1 MPSLSILKIK
11 RSVPI
16 VISDSYLLHIF
27 CTNMYSAIVLWKQK
41 KILLFLQCV
50 VFPFQK
56 NDPCIDRS
64 EYDTND
70 VSYILVTKQT
80 FLLYIVEVLRGKVQ
94 WVILAPLQV
103 KSRSG
108 TCNEIWI
115 LLPFRKAA
123 EKTWSCFAL
132 DTEHQY
138 WAVTVQ
144 YLWRANKISMT
155 SNALPLHFSASQAS

>member
-1 MPSLSILKIK
+1 MNNFVPENEILGNQPIGICLHCIRKLFLVNHSNHVNPTPSMYLIWISLIFRVLNPNNMSIFCQAYHISILKIK

-94 WVILAPLQV
+94 WVILPP
-103 KSRSG
+103 S
-108 TCNEIWI
+108 
-115 LLPFRKAA
+115 
-123 EKTWSCFAL
+123 
-132 DTEHQY
+132 
-138 WAVTVQ
+138 
-144 YLWRANKISMT
+144 
-155 SNALPLHFSASQAS
+155 